1 MANILTERTGA
12 ESAVVVD
19 TDVISML
26 FKRDSRAAP
35 YINLLIN
42 LPLVSSFMTYAE
54 LYQWARFRN
63 WGQRKIN
70 ELEDFLQDY
79 AIVMASE
86 NLCQVWADVRA
97 ECRSKGRP
105 ISAQDAWHAAL
116 ALQYDIPLVTN
127 NVNDFSIIEN
137 LTILTSSSQPG

>member
-1 MANILTERTGA
+1 MANILTERTGT

-63 WGQRKIN
+63 WGTKKNQRT
-70 ELEDFLQDY
+70 
-79 AIVMASE
+79 
-86 NLCQVWADVRA
+86 
-97 ECRSKGRP
+97 GRLP
-105 ISAQDAWHAAL
+105 SRLYNRHGIRKSL
-116 ALQYDIPLVTN
+116 PSL
-127 NVNDFSIIEN
+127 
-137 LTILTSSSQPG
+137 G